1 MRLLISELYKLYV
14 YRWPALLLAGALVAC
29 ALLDIYLALAYS
41 SSAGSY
47 VSTALSFNELVCR
60 LAWFTL
66 PVLVLAGDARD
77 GMLASVVLVRPRPR
91 AILAAKLVSSLV
103 AAQVSALGSL
113 VLIAAFMPLGGWP
126 DAATALAAAAP
137 MAARLLVLPPLAV
150 CFGFGVAVLANLRS
164 LPWVATGL
172 VLWSQVIEKLLF
184 TVVGNLVPPSVGAAL
199 APYSAA
205 VMWLY
210 GGWGEMGLPAFD
222 TWGFLPLAGLAAL
235 TCAAAA
241 FLLMRTA
248 DPAGR
253 PWGLHTVALTA
264 EAAPV
269 MSATPTTTASA
280 HTATAAATPTRQ
292 AADGDAARPHLV
304 GAPAPT
310 TGARSRRGVLA
321 DVLAWLWAS
330 MSAHGALRRTL
341 LLTLF
346 TAVANAAIT
355 AGVVVIFEI
364 SLTSSGAL
372 SDAESAFVAVSSGWG
387 MLCLPL
393 TVLTGSWTYLR
404 LIQTRELALVYTALP
419 RRSAVITACAVHAGL
434 QAAVVTLV
442 SIAAGLAVLSTAT
455 SVSAVLA
462 TAGLTRMLVAAPLG
476 AVLAQLSVIG
486 AAVLIRRPIPALAGV
501 AGWLLLAEPLL
512 QSSSPVLERV
522 VGRHTISALVDNL
535 VSPSSFADET
545 LSTPSAVMWLI
556 ALAAVLVTT
565 AVVVER
571 RRPGVVGN

>member
-1 MRLLISELYKLYV
+1 MRLLISEFYKLYV
-14 YRWPALLLAGALVAC
+14 YRWPVLLLAGTLAAC

-66 PVLVLAGDARD
+66 PVVVLAGDVRE
-77 GMLASVVLVRPRPR
+77 GMLASVILVRPRPR
-91 AILAAKLVSSLV
+91 EILAAKLVSCLV
-103 AAQVSALGSL
+103 AAQVSALGIL
-113 VLIAAFMPLGGWP
+113 ALIAALMPLGGWP
-126 DAATALAAAAP
+126 DAASALAVFAP
-137 MAARLLVLPPLAV
+137 KAARMMVLPPLAV
-150 CFGFGVAVLANLRS
+150 CFGFAVAVLANMRS
-164 LPWVATGL
+164 LPWVAMGL
-172 VLWSQVIEKLLF
+172 VLWSQVVEKLLF
-184 TVVGNLVPPSVGAAL
+184 TVVGNLVPASVGAVL

-205 VMWLY
+205 VTWFY
-210 GGWGEMGLPAFD
+210 GAWGEMGLPAFD
-222 TWGFLPLAGLAAL
+222 TWGFLPLLVLATL
-235 TCAAAA
+235 TCAAAVV
-241 FLLMRTA
+241 LLMRTD

-253 PWGLHTVALTA
+253 PWGLPTVALTT
-264 EAAPV
+264 EAA
-269 MSATPTTTASA
+269 STTTAFAPTSSV
-280 HTATAAATPTRQ
+280 AAAPARP
-292 AADGDAARPHLV
+292 AAAGGAARSHLA

-310 TGARSRRGVLA
+310 TGARSRGGLLA
-321 DVLAWLWAS
+321 DVRAWLWAS

-355 AGVVVIFEI
+355 VGLVVILGV

-372 SDAESAFVAVSSGWG
+372 SDTESAIGAVIGGWG

-404 LIQTRELALVYTALP
+404 LVQTRELALVYTALP
-419 RRSAVITACAVHAGL
+419 RRGAVITASAVHAGL
-434 QAAVVTLV
+434 QAAVASLV
-442 SIAAGLAVLSTAT
+442 SIAAGLAVLATAT

-462 TAGLTRMLVAAPLG
+462 SAGLTRMLVTAPLG
-476 AVLAQLSVIG
+476 AVLAQFSVIG
-486 AAVLIRRPIPALAGV
+486 VAVLIRRPIPALAGV

-522 VGRHTISALVDNL
+522 VGRRTISALVNNL
-535 VSPSSFADET
+535 VDSSSVADET
-545 LSTPSAVMWLI
+545 LSTPSTLMWLI
-556 ALAAVLVTT
+556 ALATVLVTA

-571 RRPGVVGN
+571 RRPGVIGN